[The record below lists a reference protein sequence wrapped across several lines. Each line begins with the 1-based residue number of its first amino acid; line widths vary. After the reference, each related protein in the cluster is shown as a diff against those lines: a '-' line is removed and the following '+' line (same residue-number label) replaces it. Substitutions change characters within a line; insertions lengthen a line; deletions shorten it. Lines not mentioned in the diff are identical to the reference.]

1 MDRALIVDDVA
12 AVREIVGKELC
23 GAGFAIEVA
32 VDVEEASDVRGRI
45 RLDLVVAGHRQPG
58 IDAIDLVRR
67 FRSVSD
73 VPIVVLA
80 AVPSID
86 DCEQAM
92 RAGADRFLRLGGDV
106 KALGNA
112 ARELLRERSQS
123 TRAGETVTRE
133 EARAIAQHELRTL
146 LQRLLIECRGNIAE
160 IARRMNRDRST
171 IRYHLR
177 RLDMLD

>member
-12 AVREIVGKELC
+12 AGREIVGKELC
-23 GAGFAIEVA
+23 GAGFSIEVA
-32 VDVEEASDVRGRI
+32 VDAEEASDVLRSM

-58 IDAIDLVRR
+58 IGAIDLVRR
-67 FRSVSD
+67 FRRASD

-80 AVPSID
+80 VVPSIA

-92 RAGADRFLRLGGDV
+92 RAGADRFLRFGANL
-106 KALGNA
+106 KELGNA
-112 ARELLRERSQS
+112 ARELLTERSQPN
-123 TRAGETVTRE
+123 RAGETVTRA
-133 EARAIAQHELRTL
+133 EARAIAQRELRKL
-146 LQRLLIECRGNIAE
+146 LQRLLIECHGNIAE

-177 RLDMLD
+177 RLDMLE